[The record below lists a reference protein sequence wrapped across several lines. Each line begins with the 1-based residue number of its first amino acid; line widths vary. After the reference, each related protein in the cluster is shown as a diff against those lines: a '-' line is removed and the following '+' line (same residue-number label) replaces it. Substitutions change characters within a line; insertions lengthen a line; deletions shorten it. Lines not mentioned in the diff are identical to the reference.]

1 MKATQK
7 SIKKTLLVG
16 TLVLSLGGIT
26 GCNST
31 NKSEE
36 TEDNKKTVELQPNE
50 LSLEETKALK
60 VGDVVPKGKEVNR
73 ELLEQQGMDYVYV
86 YHTYEMSDGK
96 LVGNSECD
104 IYTYDERPSQKEK
117 VVLGD
122 TIITYYEFLKKEIV
136 NVEFVKD
143 EQGIYK
149 KRALPNESEF
159 SLKLVDVID
168 ENNIDKDKVKTL
180 K

>member
-1 MKATQK
+1 MKTTQK
-7 SIKKTLLVG
+7 RIKKTLLVG
-16 TLVLSLGGIT
+16 ALVLSLGGIT

-36 TEDNKKTVELQPNE
+36 KEDNKKIVELQPNE

-60 VGDVVPKGKEVNR
+60 VGDVIPEGKEVNR
-73 ELLEQQGMDYVYV
+73 ELLEQQGMDFLYV
-86 YHTYEMSDGK
+86 YHTYEMNDGN
-96 LVGNSECD
+96 LLGD
-104 IYTYDERPSQKEK
+104 MYTYSKLPSQEEGKMVSAEAN
-117 VVLGD
+117 GE
-122 TIITYYEFLKKEIV
+122 TIAAYYKFFRKEIV

-143 EQGIYK
+143 ETGVYK
-149 KRALPNESEF
+149 KKLILDNNMME
-159 SLKLVDVID
+159 LVDVID